1 MPKLLH
7 RVPSQHTADRADLE
21 DRVTRAA
28 LVARGGLNERG
39 GRASSRRGVLKTG
52 LGAGIGLGAT
62 GLLTACSATTG
73 TDTAAASSASGGGGG
88 WTFTDDRGTTVR
100 LGAIPTRVVAYSGA
114 AAALYDFGVPV
125 SGFAG
130 VFGPTK
136 RPDGAADP
144 MAGRLPVD
152 RLTVLG
158 EAYGEFDV
166 ARYAQLDPQLL
177 ITNMWEKDSLWY
189 VPEASSSKIEK
200 LAPTIGITVSGTP
213 LTKPLAEYERLAALL
228 GANLASSQVV
238 AAKSA
243 YEQAAESLRT
253 NAKSN
258 GSIRV
263 MAASASADL
272 LYVADPSVYPD
283 LSYFRQLGVDL
294 ITPDNVQ
301 GGFFESLSW
310 ENAGKYA
317 ADVILLDDRTSALQP
332 KDLTGKPTWTRL
344 PAVRAG
350 QTVGWASELRYSYA
364 ALGPVLA
371 GFATALGDAR
381 KVA

>member
-7 RVPSQHTADRADLE
+7 RIPASHTAEHTDRT
-21 DRVTRAA
+21 DRP
-28 LVARGGLNERG
+28 
-39 GRASSRRGVLKTG
+39 GRSAPNRRGVLKSG
-52 LGAGIGLGAT
+52 LGAGIGLGTA
-62 GLLTACSATTG
+62 GLLAACSATTG
-73 TDTAAASSASGGGGG
+73 TDAAATSSTGGGG
-88 WTFTDDRGTTVR
+88 WVFTDDRGTTVR
-100 LGAIPTRVVAYSGA
+100 LAAAPTRVVAYTGT

-125 SGFAG
+125 STFAA

-136 RPDGAADP
+136 RSDGTADP
-144 MAGRLPVD
+144 MAGGLPVNG
-152 RLTVLG
+152 LTVLG

-166 ARYAQLDPQLL
+166 AQYARLDPQLL
-177 ITNMWEKDSLWY
+177 ITNMWQKDSLWY
-189 VPEASSSKIEK
+189 VPEASTSQIGK
-200 LAPTIGITVSGTP
+200 LAPTLGITVTGTP
-213 LTKPLAEYERLAALL
+213 LTTPLAEYERLAGLL
-228 GANLASSQVV
+228 GADLDSSRIT

-243 YEQAAESLRT
+243 YEQAAEALRT
-253 NAKSN
+253 HARSK

-283 LSYFRQLGVDL
+283 LSYFRELGVDL
-294 ITPDNVQ
+294 ITPDDVQ

-310 ENAGKYA
+310 ENADKYA

-350 QTVGWASELRYSYA
+350 QIVGWASELRYSYA
-364 ALGPVLA
+364 ALGPVLS
-371 GFATALGDAR
+371 GFAAALGDAR
-381 KVA
+381 KAA

>member
-7 RVPSQHTADRADLE
+7 RVPSRHTAGRAGLGE
-21 DRVTRAA
+21 LAVRA
-28 LVARGGLNERG
+28 ERG
-39 GRASSRRGVLKTG
+39 DYAPSRRGVLKTG
-52 LGAGIGLGAT
+52 LGTGIGLGAA

-73 TDTAAASSASGGGGG
+73 TDVAATSSTSAGG
-88 WTFTDDRGTTVR
+88 WAFTDDRGTHVR
-100 LGAIPTRVVAYSGA
+100 LATTPTRVVAYSGT

-125 SGFAG
+125 SSFAG

-136 RPDGAADP
+136 RPDGTADP
-144 MAGRLPVD
+144 MAGGLPVD

-189 VPEASSSKIEK
+189 VPQASAAKIGK
-200 LAPTIGITVSGTP
+200 LAPTIGITVAGTP
-213 LTKPLAEYERLAALL
+213 LTKPLAEYERLAGLL
-228 GANLASSQVV
+228 GANLNASRVA

-243 YEQAAESLRT
+243 FEQAAESLRA

-258 GSIRV
+258 GPIRV

-294 ITPDNVQ
+294 VTPENVQ

-310 ENAGKYA
+310 EDAGKYA
-317 ADVILLDDRTSALQP
+317 ADLILLDDRTSALQP

-344 PAVRAG
+344 PAVKAG
-350 QTVGWASELRYSYA
+350 QIVGWASELRYSYA

-371 GFATALGDAR
+371 GFATALGGAR
-381 KVA
+381 KAA